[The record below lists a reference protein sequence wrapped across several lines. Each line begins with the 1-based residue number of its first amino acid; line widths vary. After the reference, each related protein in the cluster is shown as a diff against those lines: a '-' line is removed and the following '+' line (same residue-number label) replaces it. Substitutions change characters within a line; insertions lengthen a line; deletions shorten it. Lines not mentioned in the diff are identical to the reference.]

1 MNKYNVFILNECGEA
16 AWLILVD
23 FFEDEPN
30 LVPRGRYPPGWNE
43 PHESCRHLSEKGSKC
58 RFFVPDRVENHS
70 NEGKAKENKKERGAR
85 KKGEDKKEMVAP
97 LIFTLEPLLWDT
109 SIQRTQHLL
118 REKCSDNLCTCY
130 LYWRDT
136 SFWGKG
142 HFFWVSKPGFKLP
155 SGNTLGLKKRL
166 TTKRV
171 DKFHSSL
178 VKMASEFCRMSYLT
192 KIEVLNLWEFNTQHT
207 DIIMA

>member
-30 LVPRGRYPPGWNE
+30 LVSRGRYPRGWNE
-43 PHESCRHLSEKGSKC
+43 PNESCRHLSEKGSKC
-58 RFFVPDRVENHS
+58 RFFVPDRVENRS

-109 SIQRTQHLL
+109 SIQRTQHLF
-118 REKCSDNLCTCY
+118 REMFTKSLY
-130 LYWRDT
+130 LLPLL
-136 SFWGKG
+136 KG
-142 HFFWVSKPGFKLP
+142 HLY
-155 SGNTLGLKKRL
+155 LGQG
-166 TTKRV
+166 
-171 DKFHSSL
+171 SL
-178 VKMASEFCRMSYLT
+178 FVGLET
-192 KIEVLNLWEFNTQHT
+192 PI
-207 DIIMA
+207 